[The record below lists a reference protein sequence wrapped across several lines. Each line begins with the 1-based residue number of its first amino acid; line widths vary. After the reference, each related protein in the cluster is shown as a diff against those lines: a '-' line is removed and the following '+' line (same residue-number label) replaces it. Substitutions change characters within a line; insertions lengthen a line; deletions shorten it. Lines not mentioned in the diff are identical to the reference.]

1 MPRSSRPMRASMV
14 ADEHAEGSAV
24 KRRAVRTKR
33 AAADGA
39 GVLMALWTS
48 LAGRPVDSKGPYLC
62 FDLLMMM
69 SILDF
74 VRPFPEIGFH
84 TRNSY

>member
-1 MPRSSRPMRASMV
+1 MRASMV

-39 GVLMALWTS
+39 GLLMAERGGWTS